1 MTTTK
6 SSILT
11 FLFLNFFISPISNAQ
26 SLLSLVDRANV
37 LGPTLAEG
45 QGITVT
51 GLTRGIGITMNSGGD
66 FNSRSWTTSSPSLSN
81 AKANNEYL
89 EFSIQVDAGS
99 LLDLNEMKIKMG
111 RSGTGPNNVEIEYS
125 TDAFSTTGSSV
136 YNGTVSTIESVHTV
150 TLTGIT
156 TFCATDVITF
166 RIFAWGASSA
176 NGTFDIEGLDNTYT
190 AQGWTP
196 TISNP
201 GIAIEGLTTPQNPT
215 NISNTSVSNNSTTIS
230 WTNTNCFDNVIVIGG
245 LSSISTSPSSSVN
258 PSSWSSNADWNNK
271 VSVGSQ
277 MAGGSSSEFV
287 LYVGTGSSVN
297 VTNLPTSGSLYYKV
311 FTTLSSWS
319 SGGPGSTP
327 LPVELIDFDAAYLDD
342 HIHLSWST
350 ASELNNHVFEIQKSI
365 SGEDF
370 IPIAEVAGSGTS
382 HEIKHYDF
390 SDYDV
395 SPTAFYRLKQ
405 IDYDGTFSYSKI
417 VRILNEENLISFSQ
431 DNHNVRVRLKK
442 FIPAEVHL
450 FLSGGG
456 ELLNDRFHE
465 SYSINKSHL
474 ATGLYVLVVRY
485 GNQIH
490 HYRFVK

>member
-1 MTTTK
+1 MK
-6 SSILT
+6 SNVFTLLTIIIL
-11 FLFLNFFISPISNAQ
+11 ISGTCDAQ
-26 SLLSLVDRANV
+26 SLISLVDRANGS
-37 LGPTLAEG
+37 GPTLAEG

-51 GLTRGIGITMNSGGD
+51 GLTRGIGILMNNSGGD
-66 FNSRSWTTSSPSLSN
+66 FNSSDWTTSSPSLSN
-81 AKANNEYL
+81 AKANNDYL

-99 LLDLNEMKIKMG
+99 LLDLNEMKIKMD
-111 RSGTGPNNVEIEYS
+111 RSSSGPNNVEIEYS

-136 YNGTVSTIESVHTV
+136 YNGTVSASGSIHTV
-150 TLTGIT
+150 TLTGI
-156 TFCATDVITF
+156 ATLSATNVITF
-166 RIFAWGASSA
+166 RIFAWGASSSS
-176 NGTFDIEGLDNTYT
+176 GTFDIEGFNNTYT

-196 TISNP
+196 SISDP
-201 GIAIEGLTTPQNPT
+201 GIAIEGCTTPQNPT
-215 NISNTSVSNNSTTIS
+215 NITNTSVSNNSTTIS

-271 VSVGSQ
+271 VSVSSQ

-297 VTNLPTSGSLYYKV
+297 VTNLPTTGSLYYKV

-319 SGGPGSTP
+319 SGGTGSTP

-350 ASELNNHVFEIQKSI
+350 ASELNNHIFEIQKSI

-382 HEIKHYDF
+382 NEIKHYHF
-390 SDYDV
+390 SDYDI

-431 DNHNVRVRLKK
+431 DNQNVRVRLKK